1 MKEENVSQNEEK
13 CMTPNGAMKV
23 LKIIGMVLLGAAAL
37 VAFGFIIQLL
47 WNWLMPHLFSLP
59 EITYWEGLGI
69 LALSSILFGRLGGGS
84 SDDKKKD
91 KKKSTPVRDE
101 IRREFEKEFKK
112 EFEKEYGTK
121 AENETNTEYEQQY
134 EKWWE
139 TQGKD
144 SFEKY
149 RQNPD
154 GQ

>member
-1 MKEENVSQNEEK
+1 MKEENMRQNEEK
-13 CMTPNGAMKV
+13 CMTPDGAMKV

-69 LALSSILFGRLGGGS
+69 LALSSILFGRLGGSAS
-84 SDDKKKD
+84 SDDKKKN
-91 KKKSTPVRDE
+91 KKKSTPIRDE
-101 IRREFEKEFKK
+101 IKREFEK
-112 EFEKEYGTK
+112 EFEKEYGKK
-121 AENETNTEYEQQY
+121 AENEANAQDEQTY

-139 TQGKD
+139 AEGKD

-149 RQNPD
+149 RQGPD
-154 GQ
+154 AQ